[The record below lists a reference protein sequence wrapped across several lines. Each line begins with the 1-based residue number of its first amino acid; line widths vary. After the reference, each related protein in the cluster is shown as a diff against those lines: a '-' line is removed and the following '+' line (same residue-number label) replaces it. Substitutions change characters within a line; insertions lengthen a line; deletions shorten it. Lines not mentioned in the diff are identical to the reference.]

1 MCNTRGHSN
10 NTWHFFGTCDIFQFF
25 ADWFLGINCFEILNG
40 LGRKYLL
47 KLYLAFWQKVFLP
60 KELNAVFQKA
70 QKYVTLRRVTY
81 YLNEPKEETLFTTA
95 VGKEADAILEDRVVE
110 KNCSK
115 IFYFNRSLLMGPWN
129 VISLNIDNT
138 KQFSHC

>member
-1 MCNTRGHSN
+1 
-10 NTWHFFGTCDIFQFF
+10 
-25 ADWFLGINCFEILNG
+25 
-40 LGRKYLL
+40 
-47 KLYLAFWQKVFLP
+47 
-60 KELNAVFQKA
+60 VFQKA

-115 IFYFNRSLLMGPWN
+115 IFYFNRSLLMGP
-129 VISLNIDNT
+129 
-138 KQFSHC
+138 